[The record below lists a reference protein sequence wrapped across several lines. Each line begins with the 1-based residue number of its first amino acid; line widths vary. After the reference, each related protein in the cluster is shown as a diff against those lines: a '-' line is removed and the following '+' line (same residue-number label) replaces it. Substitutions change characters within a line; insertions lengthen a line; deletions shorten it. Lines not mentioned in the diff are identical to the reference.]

1 MFPHVITIYRHSVE
15 NGADKY
21 RRQTVRDVYWYGRRG
36 VTISGKGLQAANFVT
51 VVSSP
56 EQAAAFG
63 TSWNVILGDRLIRG
77 EGSDDSADSENP
89 HPALVLFCGP
99 VRPVSGLFF
108 HGTAGLEHRCPDS
121 VSRDCRILGGQRRL

>member
-77 EGSDDSADSENP
+77 EGSDITSWKDLKNSVTVIRIEDNR
-89 HPALVLFCGP
+89 CGGS
-99 VRPVSGLFF
+99 VDNI
-108 HGTAGLEHRCPDS
+108 TLECE
-121 VSRDCRILGGQRRL
+121 